1 MLTTAHSNQLL
12 DVTVGFSY
20 SFSATFVILLFLK
33 YVSMI
38 FQPAVKFGKQK
49 VHKFLL
55 ERNDDYGRRHRV
67 FLSRQRNEVRNKKER
82 DPHRTKVISDN
93 SYRAKIIP
101 DKLVALGQHIKQE
114 EGLRISNQV

>member
-1 MLTTAHSNQLL
+1 MTHSNQLL

-38 FQPAVKFGKQK
+38 FRPAVKFGKQK
-49 VHKFLL
+49 VHEFLL
-55 ERNDDYGRRHRV
+55 ERSPDYGRRHRS
-67 FLSRQRNEVRNKKER
+67 FLSRQGNGVGNKKGR
-82 DPHRTKVISDN
+82 DSHRTKAISDN

-114 EGLRISNQV
+114 EGLRNSHQV